1 MNDIR
6 KKGTIDINVDGEIT
20 PVQSKKR
27 DSITMHSAFRHPV
40 QKPAMSLYGKEKNEN
55 PDEQIDLLRDT
66 NIRLLA
72 DFENYKRQSGKERQR
87 LIEAAEE
94 RLIAE
99 LIDVRENFER
109 AFQSDDRGDT
119 FAQGMKLNY
128 AKLNAILK
136 SHGLESYGEPGSRFD
151 PELHEAL
158 LCAPSESVPDSCI
171 SDVLEHGY
179 TVKGKIIKHAKVAVS
194 SGKKDNE
201 KPVK

>member
-1 MNDIR
+1 
-6 KKGTIDINVDGEIT
+6 
-20 PVQSKKR
+20 
-27 DSITMHSAFRHPV
+27 MHSAYPSTI
-40 QKPAMSLYGKEKNEN
+40 PKEPRSSRKNTEIKN
-55 PDEQIDLLRDT
+55 PDEQINLLRNT

-87 LIEAAEE
+87 LIEAADE

-136 SHGLESYGEPGSRFD
+136 SHGLEPYGEPGSRFD
-151 PELHEAL
+151 PELHEAVI
-158 LCAPSESVPDSCI
+158 CAPSESVADSCI
-171 SDVLEHGY
+171 SDVLERGY
-179 TVKGKIIKHAKVAVS
+179 TVKGKIIKHARVAVS
-194 SGKKDNE
+194 SGKSGPKAPGQIKIFDSGRFFPNN
-201 KPVK
+201 